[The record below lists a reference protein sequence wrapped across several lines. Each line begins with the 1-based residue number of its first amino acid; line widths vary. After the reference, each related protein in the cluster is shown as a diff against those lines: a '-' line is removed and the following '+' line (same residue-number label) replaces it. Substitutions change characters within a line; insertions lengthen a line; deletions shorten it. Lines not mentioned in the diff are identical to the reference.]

1 MGSLVLDGGMP
12 LCSRVLPSHG
22 FLRENK
28 DFPDPPARM
37 ANQLELSDCG
47 DVGISQVQS
56 LTTVY
61 LGLSSASLIVILCSS
76 VLTKS

>member
-1 MGSLVLDGGMP
+1 MLAFDG
-12 LCSRVLPSHG
+12 VLPFCLRVFPNQG
-22 FLRENK
+22 FLRENE
-28 DFPDPPARM
+28 DMPSTDPPSRM

-61 LGLSSASLIVILCSS
+61 LGLPSAYLQVILCPSAFH
-76 VLTKS
+76 